1 MWVENSSVRF
11 GKGEL
16 RVSRI
21 GKLPIPVPSG
31 VKINL
36 DKGILR
42 VTGPK
47 GSLEHML
54 RPGMSVEVTN
64 ENIIVK
70 RADENRK
77 TRALHGLS
85 RTLIANL
92 IIGVTKGFVR
102 ILDISGVGYRAEVKD
117 NVLTLTLGYS
127 HPINFTLPPSIT
139 ATVDKQNRIIV
150 EGCDKQKVG
159 DVAAKIRV
167 FRPVE
172 PYKAKGIKFSE
183 EKVRRKVGK
192 TGAK

>member
-31 VKINL
+31 VKISL
-36 DKGILR
+36 DKEILKVR
-42 VTGPK
+42 GPK

-54 RPGMSVEVTN
+54 RPGMSVEVTT

-92 IIGVTKGFVR
+92 IIGVTKGFER
-102 ILDISGVGYRAEVKD
+102 ILDISGVGYRAEVKG
-117 NVLTLTLGYS
+117 NVLILTLGYS

-139 ATVDKQNRIIV
+139 ATVDKQTRIIV

-159 DVAAKIRV
+159 DVAAKIRA

-172 PYKAKGIKFSE
+172 PYKAKGIKFAE

>member
-1 MWVENSSVRF
+1 
-11 GKGEL
+11 
-16 RVSRI
+16 VSRI

-31 VKINL
+31 LKISL
-36 DKGILR
+36 DKGILK

-92 IIGVTKGFVR
+92 IIGVTKGFER
-102 ILDISGVGYRAEVKD
+102 ILDISGVGYRAEVKG

-127 HPINFTLPPSIT
+127 HPINFTLPPNIT
-139 ATVDKQNRIIV
+139 ATVDKQNRIVV

-159 DVAAKIRV
+159 DVAAKIRS
-167 FRPVE
+167 FRPIE
-172 PYKAKGIKFSE
+172 PYKGKGIKFAE

>member
-31 VKINL
+31 VKISL
-36 DKGILR
+36 DKGILK
-42 VTGPK
+42 VTGLK

-92 IIGVTKGFVR
+92 IIGVTKGFER
-102 ILDISGVGYRAEVKD
+102 ILDISGVG
-117 NVLTLTLGYS
+117 
-127 HPINFTLPPSIT
+127 FTLPPSIT
-139 ATVDKQNRIIV
+139 ATVDKQTRIIV

-159 DVAAKIRV
+159 DVAAKIRA

-172 PYKAKGIKFSE
+172 PYKAKGIKFAE

>member
-1 MWVENSSVRF
+1 M
-11 GKGEL
+11 
-16 RVSRI
+16 SRI
-21 GKLPIPVPSG
+21 GKLPIPVSSE
-31 VKINL
+31 VKISL
-36 DKGILR
+36 DKGILK

-92 IIGVTKGFVR
+92 IIGVTKGFER
-102 ILDISGVGYRAEVKD
+102 ILDISGVGYRAEVKG

-127 HPINFTLPPSIT
+127 HPINLTLPPNIT

-159 DVAAKIRV
+159 DVAAKIRA
-167 FRPVE
+167 FRPIE
-172 PYKAKGIKFSE
+172 PYKAKGIKFAE

>member
-1 MWVENSSVRF
+1 MWVENSFVRF

-31 VKINL
+31 VKISL
-36 DKGILR
+36 DNGILK

-47 GSLEHML
+47 GSLEHMV
-54 RPGMSVEVTN
+54 RPGMSVEVTS

-77 TRALHGLS
+77 TRELHGLT

-92 IIGVTKGFVR
+92 VIGVTKGFER
-102 ILDISGVGYRAEVKD
+102 ILDISGVGYRAEVKG
-117 NVLTLTLGYS
+117 NVLILTLGYS

-139 ATVDKQNRIIV
+139 ATVDKQNRITV
-150 EGCDKQKVG
+150 EGYDKQKVG
-159 DVAAKIRV
+159 DVAAKIRS

-172 PYKAKGIKFSE
+172 PYKAKGIKFAE